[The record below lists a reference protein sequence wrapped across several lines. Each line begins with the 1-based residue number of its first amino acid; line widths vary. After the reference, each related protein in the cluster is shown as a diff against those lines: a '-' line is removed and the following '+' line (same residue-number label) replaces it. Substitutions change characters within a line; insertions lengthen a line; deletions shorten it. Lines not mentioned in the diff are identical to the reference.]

1 MSTPSGKPFDPFD
14 LSPYAPKRARER
26 SILARPSF
34 EDDDR
39 QREADHDD
47 ADHQHSVADDTA
59 ARSSAA
65 EEMPRQFALDL
76 DAGRQPP
83 APDSADTI
91 GAAPARVEDDG
102 DLMRLQS
109 SVSFL
114 RREAGLAPEKRMG
127 GNDGKRDGEARER
140 LPRVAQLKSISGLGP
155 LDPDGPRP
163 RPEQYINGVR
173 VPPSLAPERLRRP
186 RPLQQRRD
194 YLRGALRVLIAG
206 AIATP
211 IAYYFS
217 VANPATTAE
226 PANGSTLASFAARLV
241 ASAEF
246 PLAKEKLRPDEAKAY
261 EAMVASRNKLVAQD
275 NPMPAPAPILAPAH
289 VRTVPVVV
297 PPAAASSPPA
307 AALAPEPAPDQAAVG
322 PAMRALDLETVNLLL
337 QQGEQLVAAGDLVS
351 ARQVYRRAAEAG
363 NAAAALALGATF
375 DPAVLAKIGMPGMG
389 ADIEKARG
397 WYEKAR
403 EFGSADAPHRL
414 ETLANR

>member
-39 QREADHDD
+39 PQEADHHD
-47 ADHQHSVADDTA
+47 ADHQRSIADDAA
-59 ARSSAA
+59 ARASTA
-65 EEMPRQFALDL
+65 EEMPGQFALDL

-91 GAAPARVEDDG
+91 GAAPAQVSDDG

-114 RREAGLAPEKRMG
+114 RREAGLAPDKRVG

-173 VPPSLAPERLRRP
+173 VPPSLAPQRLRRP

-217 VANPATTAE
+217 VANPTTTAE

-275 NPMPAPAPILAPAH
+275 NPMPVSATALAPAH
-289 VRTVPVVV
+289 VHTVPVVV
-297 PPAAASSPPA
+297 PPAA
-307 AALAPEPAPDQAAVG
+307 AALAPEPAPDQAAAG
-322 PAMRALDLETVNLLL
+322 PAMRALDAETVNLLL

-389 ADIEKARG
+389 ADIEKARS